1 MSLTE
6 TLSYAVDELRENWND
21 PMWWRHRIGNRVN
34 GSFQANVYP
43 GRKGS
48 TYVSE
53 ADWDVLIVLDGCRA
67 DLFEEIVDTG
77 RFDSYRRVKSPGSKT
92 PEWAQQN
99 FGDEKFGDT
108 VYIASNGQVS
118 KAIDPAFHQM
128 IEVWQST
135 DGVPYPED
143 ISEAARAASRDYPNK
158 RIIAHYLQPHRPFI
172 VSEDRF
178 SEGFTDNPWQALAIG
193 DVDRETVWDLYR
205 KNLEAVITD
214 AFDLAATLPGRVV
227 ITSDHGNLLG
237 ERTYPVPIGLYGH
250 PGGVRHPGLVDVP
263 WGVIEDT
270 ERPEIVDDGIGA
282 VETFDRDAVHD
293 HLADLGY
300 V

>member
-6 TLSYAVDELRENWND
+6 TLSYTIDELRKNWND
-21 PMWWRHRIGNRVN
+21 PMWWRHRIGNRIN
-34 GSFQANVYP
+34 GSFQTNVYP
-43 GRKGS
+43 GREGS

-67 DLFEEIVDTG
+67 DLFEEIVGTE

-99 FGDEKFGDT
+99 FGDGEFGDI

-118 KAIDPAFHQM
+118 NAITPAFHRM
-128 IEVWQST
+128 IEIWQST

-143 ISEAARAASRDYPNK
+143 ISEAARAAGQDYPDK

-178 SEGFTDNPWQALAIG
+178 SEGFTDNPWQALAVG
-193 DVDRETVWDLYR
+193 NVDRETVWELYR
-205 KNLEAVITD
+205 KNLKVVVEDV
-214 AFDLAATLPGRVV
+214 FDLAETLPGRVV
-227 ITSDHGNLLG
+227 VTSDHGNLLG
-237 ERTYPVPIGLYGH
+237 ERTFPIPIRMYGH
-250 PGGVRHPGLVDVP
+250 PGGIRHPGLVEVP
-263 WGVIEDT
+263 WGVIESDN
-270 ERPEIVDDGIGA
+270 RPEIREGDIRDVKQNGEA
-282 VETFDRDAVHD
+282 VRD

-300 V
+300 L